1 MKPRIIAL
9 LSLIPAL
16 SMVTPIYK
24 INNEVLV
31 GERIYNNT
39 QQKQSSSF
47 SESNFEEFF
56 KKTKQKKQENELQ
69 KIREEIK
76 TSLLEEEKR
85 KEELFKTVPK
95 EIVSKTLSRGGSIQE
110 INLRVSFYT
119 VSYQETGKIDG
130 ITASNKKIQKG
141 HIAMPKEFSFGT
153 KIYIEGLKDFADN
166 TGLFTNEDTG
176 GAIYSSN
183 GIVRIDVYVPNATQK
198 QLMNLGVIY
207 TKGYIIN

>member
-16 SMVTPIYK
+16 SMVTPSYK

-31 GERIYNNT
+31 GERIYDNT

-47 SESNFEEFF
+47 SESNFEEFL
-56 KKTKQKKQENELQ
+56 KQTEQKEQENELQ

-76 TSLLEEEKR
+76 AKLLEEEKR
-85 KEELFKTVPK
+85 REELYKTVPK
-95 EIVSKTLSRGGSIQE
+95 EIVHKTLSRGGNIQE

-130 ITASNKKIQKG
+130 ITASGKRIQEG
-141 HIAMPKEFSFGT
+141 HIAMPKDIPFGT
-153 KIYIEGLKDFADN
+153 RVYIEGLGEY
-166 TGLFTNEDTG
+166 TCEDRG
-176 GAIYSSN
+176 GAITYTN
-183 GIVRIDVYVPNATQK
+183 DGTMKVDVYIPNATQK
-198 QLMNLGVIY
+198 QLMNLGVVY